1 MNLKLHE
8 IVALHYELNGI
19 TKQSKDGSSEIISQ
33 GLMKQ
38 KTNMKTKL
46 YLQRLNA
53 VVSAEFKLYS
63 EAEQELFKK
72 YGEEKDG
79 MITIKNEKI
88 ADLTK
93 EREDLLTAE
102 KDIDVST
109 LWSGDLTIDSVADI
123 ETDEIY
129 PVFLKLIDIKQMTQ
143 NIAVFMAGQAIMIII
158 GLISIYVKVSLKLKE
173 LEVRV
178 SMVEKQEDMITKKL
192 DHILETINKLAIALQ
207 NKQDR

>member
-8 IVALHYELNGI
+8 IIALHYELNGI

-53 VVSAEFKLYS
+53 VVSPEFKLYS

-79 MITIKNEKI
+79 MITIQNEKI
-88 ADLTK
+88 AELTK

-129 PVFLKLIDIKQMTQ
+129 PLFLKLIDIK
-143 NIAVFMAGQAIMIII
+143 
-158 GLISIYVKVSLKLKE
+158 
-173 LEVRV
+173 
-178 SMVEKQEDMITKKL
+178 
-192 DHILETINKLAIALQ
+192 
-207 NKQDR
+207 

>member
-79 MITIKNEKI
+79 MITVSKEKWPE
-88 ADLTK
+88 LQK
-93 EREDLLTAE
+93 EKEELLTAE
-102 KDIDVST
+102 KDIDVVN
-109 LWSGDLTIDSVADI
+109 LWSGEITIDTIGSI

-129 PVFLKLIDIKQMTQ
+129 PVFLKLIDSK
-143 NIAVFMAGQAIMIII
+143 
-158 GLISIYVKVSLKLKE
+158 
-173 LEVRV
+173 
-178 SMVEKQEDMITKKL
+178 
-192 DHILETINKLAIALQ
+192 
-207 NKQDR
+207 

>member
-33 GLMKQ
+33 GLLKQ

-53 VVSAEFKLYS
+53 VVSAEFKMYS

-72 YGEEKDG
+72 YGDEKDG
-79 MITIKNEKI
+79 MITVSKEKWPE
-88 ADLTK
+88 LVK
-93 EREDLLTAE
+93 EKEELLTAE
-102 KDIDVST
+102 KDIDVVN
-109 LWSGDLTIDSVADI
+109 LWSGEITIDTIGSI

-129 PVFLKLIDIKQMTQ
+129 PVFLKLIDSK
-143 NIAVFMAGQAIMIII
+143 
-158 GLISIYVKVSLKLKE
+158 
-173 LEVRV
+173 
-178 SMVEKQEDMITKKL
+178 
-192 DHILETINKLAIALQ
+192 
-207 NKQDR
+207 

>member
-8 IVALHYELNGI
+8 VVALHYELNGI
-19 TKQSKDGSSEIISQ
+19 TKQQNDGSSEVISQ
-33 GLMKQ
+33 GLLKQ

-53 VVSAEFKLYS
+53 VVAAEFKLYS

-72 YGEEKDG
+72 YGTEKDG
-79 MITIKNEKI
+79 MVEVPKENWS
-88 ADLTK
+88 DLAK

-109 LWSGDLTIDSVADI
+109 LWSGDLTIDSVASI

-129 PVFLKLIDIKQMTQ
+129 PIFLKLID
-143 NIAVFMAGQAIMIII
+143 
-158 GLISIYVKVSLKLKE
+158 
-173 LEVRV
+173 
-178 SMVEKQEDMITKKL
+178 TK
-192 DHILETINKLAIALQ
+192 
-207 NKQDR
+207 